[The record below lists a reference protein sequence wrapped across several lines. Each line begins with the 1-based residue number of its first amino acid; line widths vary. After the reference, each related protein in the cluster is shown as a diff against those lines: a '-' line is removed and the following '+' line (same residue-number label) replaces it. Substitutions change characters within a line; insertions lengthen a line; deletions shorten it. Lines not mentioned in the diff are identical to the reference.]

1 MRSAERSGVQRR
13 SLWQEAASVVRQT
26 PSCKEKPSSEDS
38 EAWTWLRTEEGLQ
51 LFRFWEEVYRKNDF
65 LCQQKRK
72 LLRIGFMWTNLRVA
86 KCRQSKK
93 LSVAQKSFSSNIIHK

>member
-1 MRSAERSGVQRR
+1 MRSAERSGVQRQ

-26 PSCKEKPSSEDS
+26 PSCKEKPFSEDS
-38 EAWTWLRTEEGLQ
+38 GAWTWLRTEEGLQ

-72 LLRIGFMWTNLRVA
+72 LLRIGFMWTNIRVA
-86 KCRQSKK
+86 KCGRIKK
-93 LSVAQKSFSSNIIHK
+93 LSVIQKSFLSNTVHK